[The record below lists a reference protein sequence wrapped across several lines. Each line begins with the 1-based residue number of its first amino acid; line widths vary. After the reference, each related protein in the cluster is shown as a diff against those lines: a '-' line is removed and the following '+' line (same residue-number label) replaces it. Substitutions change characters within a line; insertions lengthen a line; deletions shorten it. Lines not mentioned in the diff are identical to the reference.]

1 MYTISTFS
9 MGELNE
15 SVTHRKPKSHL
26 IEISSDMDWI
36 DVKAQ
41 LKIAICDLHF
51 LQQVVVD
58 DDCYNMTWCIPHV
71 VTDILSLHTAPH
83 EEGIEMQGAWCKDF
97 G

>member
-1 MYTISTFS
+1 
-9 MGELNE
+9 
-15 SVTHRKPKSHL
+15 
-26 IEISSDMDWI
+26 MDWI

-71 VTDILSLHTAPH
+71 VTDTLSLHTEPDYQHFMKKALK
-83 EEGIEMQGAWCKDF
+83 CKPNLLQSQKA
-97 G
+97 GSVLASSIIYMLCTLT

>member
-1 MYTISTFS
+1 
-9 MGELNE
+9 
-15 SVTHRKPKSHL
+15 
-26 IEISSDMDWI
+26 MDWI

-71 VTDILSLHTAPH
+71 VTDTLSLHTEPDYQHFMKKALK
-83 EEGIEMQGAWCKDF
+83 CKEPGVKILVDEVAKIALVRTY
-97 G
+97 